1 MKLIRLIPAV
11 LISGLLLIGLSACEK
26 EPAEK
31 AGDAIEEAASDA
43 AQATEEAAEAIK
55 EKMDN

>member
-1 MKLIRLIPAV
+1 MKLYKAIPAA

-31 AGDAIEEAASDA
+31 AGDAIEEAASDVA
-43 AQATEEAAEAIK
+43 ESAEEAAEAIK
-55 EKMDN
+55 EKME

>member
-31 AGDAIEEAASDA
+31 AGDAIEEAASEA
-43 AQATEEAAEAIK
+43 SEATEEAAEAIK